1 MPGLFYD
8 FNIAGLV
15 RVEAWDLA
23 IRATSKTL
31 PKATVVSHF
40 KKGAFTAHHTN
51 IFKLVTFNN
60 NAAIVQVTDL
70 KTTSMLT

>member
-23 IRATSKTL
+23 IRATSQTF
-31 PKATVVSHF
+31 PKATVASHF

-60 NAAIVQVTDL
+60 NATIVRVTDL